1 MESATNFKYMKELEA
16 FKKDLEGFKK
26 DLEENKTNDLMQ
38 TKYEI
43 GR

>member
-1 MESATNFKYMKELEA
+1 MESATNFKYMKELEGI
-16 FKKDLEGFKK
+16 KKDLEGFKK

>member
-1 MESATNFKYMKELEA
+1 MDSATNFKYMKELEGI
-16 FKKDLEGFKK
+16 KKKLEGVQK
-26 DLEENKTNDLMQ
+26 DLEENKSNDLMQ